1 MEPTDPEETPE
12 VTGLPKLRD
21 RVDNFLA
28 MLQGH
33 QDLMRGVAAKV
44 DQNKTH
50 ELGSATKIRLTGDLK
65 KMSTEAVGKIIRDLG
80 KPLHDEIQQ
89 TKALTEEV
97 RQKLLYQIIEADAG
111 FKSTTK
117 ELGVY
122 KKGYTPK
129 TAFTPANTKW
139 KGKAVK
145 SGKKFTTDFRT
156 DREKSLFNALVA
168 QGAGPGYKIGRG
180 GLVHSI
186 SLTDIGEL
194 ASLSEEYT
202 TVVPLGGRNV
212 PFFAFSKGK
221 PDHVKDGGSYVTPQL
236 YIAAANQRLG
246 EAVRA
251 AYPET
256 GEFQKA
262 AIGWD
267 YKLNRGK
274 KKAKTYK
281 AKVIPGVS
289 NTLAPYDDSET
300 INGELVIRGVFTNN
314 PAVTRAQLAAGWTV
328 RVPTTFE
335 GKLNPSI
342 VEENGI
348 VVSTYMPGDFGLD
361 NPILPG
367 ANIPMSRKYSPA
379 NRVSGPDSRAA
390 TAEYLFQSQFDDPS
404 SDRYFQ
410 AQAKGLKKN
419 AENILFG
426 NKKSDPANRNRNLPF
441 SEEYIEE
448 VVQETT
454 SKFVTLFNEY
464 RLAQFVT
471 KHLVASVRRQIESG
485 RLNAPKLE
493 AYAEGTGGSFSD
505 LDVGLKVKEDIIR
518 EVGAADVTA
527 NAALT
532 AVVPLIQKHFGG
544 LPLDIIADQL
554 SLIYPDTLGGGE
566 PASVILAYAKLLFAG
581 TTSLTGKFRT
591 LPTGNLN
598 QSNPVLQ
605 RSFKRSAGKYA
616 QREKVQNR
624 SSIST
629 VPFPDSGDISGPYDQ
644 TPEAR
649 AENLYNDIG
658 TETGNILDELLAFQ
672 KDPDG
677 QMLHADF
684 VEASEQTAVQ
694 PSLGDDLLT
703 HSHSMRVV
711 SELYSAMKIP
721 AVEEA
726 FSALA
731 KTMGRRLNIQGLGDL
746 RGEQLLDILSGT
758 MHDNFEFREG
768 VDLLVALRAGKI
780 PEGQRVASLLIANG
794 WLPPTTVPQN
804 IGRDVEIPI
813 STPSEAKPFFNAP
826 AAEST
831 DSPEV
836 AVEKGEDA
844 SRAKAVQE
852 GIDIEQRDMGI
863 DPTDYAL
870 IEDASDRERYRR
882 LYMEAASNMQADLM
896 DITAEQNKTVTSI
909 ESALIELNE
918 LQEDLNVFGTGT
930 QLDGTRPANT
940 GESRP
945 IKRML
950 EVKTSRITEIKDKS
964 DALKQEAAR
973 IDELVASERIEGL
986 EPYIQRLDTLVN
998 KPHKTRRNPES
1009 FAKFYGVSD
1018 DIAKLY
1024 ANTEGRDQRKAIAS
1038 RRRDQLNE
1046 QRLRMLTELPQH
1058 AGRLRAEASVKDD
1071 HALRLTEQATALAE
1085 ANPAQE
1091 IYSLMSRWAKA
1102 KQRLEDLKGEY
1113 AELKPAAQNLIK
1125 GEVSRLGKF
1134 YNQSS
1139 ADQLWDQLTALAQ
1152 THPDSGGPRPK
1163 YAGLTSK
1170 AMELL
1175 AESDRKK
1182 FNQKEYDRNQ
1192 KVLITK
1198 LRGVTSS
1205 VELSGIGEMNHKPT
1219 ILWSGNP
1226 DIGSIPGVDTDESG
1240 NIIPTM
1246 QSPSLPM
1253 KRVRKR
1259 AKNGRF
1265 ASLSAIDPALRD
1277 AAHASN
1283 TAEMAT
1289 LGLKSGDSESMINA
1303 LQVLKKSGPPHLR
1316 LVADV
1321 LLSGVGDFVRTV
1333 NLSVVEMD
1341 NGFAGLYDAKSNT
1354 ITLNLNEHNGRGLGD
1369 VLVHE
1374 LLHGAT
1380 VNVLS
1385 NPTTPAQIAASRR
1398 ITQLRQ
1404 LAANLAGKRGAVSPA
1419 VMHGLQSDA
1428 EFISYALT
1436 APEFQTILKGLALP
1450 GQRSVWSRVV
1460 DSVLQFFGLD
1470 PKKFRNQR
1478 SAVDELLDF
1487 ARMGMTSR
1495 RTFTTDARW
1504 DMHNADR
1511 VDAAEDK
1518 FNYHASRIETE
1529 NSGVYGSR
1537 ARYQSR
1543 IEESPR
1549 SDGSVQ
1555 FTIYFDDKVVGGRVA
1570 DTAAEAAEVREA
1582 LNEEIFGEA
1591 TQEDIDNL
1599 TQGFTEGDQTG
1610 GDAGDTTLFQEEAEG
1625 IMQDL
1630 GGNIS
1635 KLDDTTEDFLSS
1647 SFAYS
1652 IASKGWVLSEGNLEM
1667 VPPRVSRF
1675 VAVDEDLVVDNVPAY
1690 SQISEQVER
1699 ALGFRAHP
1707 SEFAPSRVN
1716 TGRPNN
1722 SLAYWVSIAID
1733 SLELDA
1739 TRSLDS
1745 LLPQGDKAPMSDEE
1759 AAASISGRVSSILGQ
1774 ASTADGSDIDTTD
1787 LNADIAARQI
1797 AKANLVEAAQKLTE
1811 LGIPSTAES
1820 LTKSLSGLSPSF
1832 SRLRDAR
1839 GWVSKQYAEKGDKA
1853 FPHDQQVHIPQLIV
1867 MQPDGRVMSELD
1879 LVPNRG
1885 GDAGDT
1891 RNALP
1896 SPGTGDAT
1904 IDPEAALESMMPEGM
1919 VIEFHDTQAGVM
1931 GTRRAEPSIVRVNR
1945 VHLQEMVRGL
1955 PPTHA
1960 EGVIRATLD
1969 EELAELSADSVMS
1982 ENDYVSLA
1990 VNMSESDRTQLE
2002 HSYYGAMRLDYAE
2015 TVARIQADR
2024 ESGAWTDADLGR
2036 EWFRQQTTRLAFG
2049 ETREDTIDRLLDLGD
2064 TDPGMFTRVVDAIAH
2079 YIDILKGRLA
2089 EAFSSGTAAKISI
2102 VSRNL
2107 RALRNEGVLPS
2118 PEPAPSGELG
2128 DSTAFLNALDN
2139 SIINGQEDRTRF
2151 ALPVY
2156 GNKSKMD
2163 NIWTKARS
2171 TFYDMGHPELQM
2183 VLDVLNGTNKAV
2195 EYDMKQFHKRFPA
2208 MQKRALEAGF
2218 SLEDIML
2225 VFGTT
2230 APMVVEADRKVIRK
2244 QLKAFKATL
2253 RGKGL
2258 AWGEF
2263 QKKKDEKERELY
2275 DAAASRMASTFRKTQ
2290 KAKENI
2296 FRDNG
2301 LGDVVDF
2308 MVEFRG
2314 RINKHKV
2321 QIGFDES
2328 NDVYLT
2334 RTYRYFKTPAYADAV
2349 KSGAVFTDPE
2359 TGESIDFG
2367 ALRTLAS
2374 KEMFEKQVIKEA
2386 AKDNKRMSKDE
2397 IAQQTMVKL
2406 DEYLL
2411 TLDRRAKQN
2420 STLDGVAMLR
2430 KDLNLLKTKKDI
2442 EAPLRALLGEVKDPF
2457 EVAVRTL
2464 HSVARFAA
2472 NETFL
2477 QDFSETALKLG
2488 FASKEPAEGMEL
2500 LFPSK
2505 LEDRFDALAGLYV
2518 KKDIANAIRDE
2529 FVPRGPAL
2537 ETSGQRAVNKVTRA
2551 ASWLSGVSVF
2561 AKTSLGVGYW
2571 SRNMVS
2577 NGLLTTAQ
2585 GLNPFNFS
2593 AMAEALKI
2601 SRLANFDAGDNSTQ
2615 EQRDHIR
2622 RLTELQIV
2630 RDDAQ
2635 GRMTLDL
2642 MRGFAA
2648 GTQEQ
2653 ADAMLKL
2660 ITEAQATGDMGKLK
2674 AAWAGS
2680 KIPTAASWLVESLA
2694 NVNNWVDSMAKV
2706 NAYYQELNNIRDHY
2720 GDRKSETES
2729 EAYAAYKVKLTFPTH
2744 SQQLSVVKSFNR
2756 SPLGLAVLPFL
2767 RWKSE
2772 VLRTMFNTIPLAVA
2786 EIQAGETTRGVRRL
2800 VGFSATVAG
2809 GGKFVLSTAYMAA
2822 NAVISSLADDED
2834 GEDEET
2840 RDLTAEERADIR
2852 LGEPKWKRE
2861 HDFVARLVGN
2871 QIQTVDLTYLL
2882 PHSMV
2887 TDIFAIAS
2895 EGWQTDRPG
2904 TLNSLAR
2911 YISGEVIGTN
2921 IAYTGLTE
2929 TFGNEDDYGNPI
2941 ALETDDVVTSTKKL
2955 MWHFYQA
2962 TLEPS
2967 SFRKAR
2973 AVTREGETKKFELIM
2988 GEVLGGR
2995 AVFLDRNEVAKKMFR
3010 SLKKTQDEAVQ
3021 LRWSLTSGRAMPLE
3035 DVAPTI
3041 DKFNS
3046 AVAKNQYRLHQAIT
3060 TLEGLGMSPREI
3072 QAVATSKSVR
3082 YSKQKI
3088 RDASLGIG
3096 RSWNPN
3102 KGWFNTAY
3110 SNMSD
3115 SEEVSD
3121 PMARINEV
3129 RRVISEGPG
3138 SYVVSVEG
3146 ME

>member
-28 MLQGH
+28 VLQGH

-221 PDHVKDGGSYVTPQL
+221 PDHVKDGGRYVTPQL

-471 KHLVASVRRQIESG
+471 KHLVDSVRRQIKSG

-505 LDVGLKVKEDIIR
+505 LDVSLKVEEDIIR
-518 EVGAADVTA
+518 KVGAADVTA

-554 SLIYPDTLGGGE
+554 SLIYPDKLGGGE

-591 LPTGNLN
+591 LPTGDLN

-605 RSFKRSAGKYA
+605 MSFKRSAGKYA

-649 AENLYNDIG
+649 AENLYNNIG

-836 AVEKGEDA
+836 AVEKGKDA

-986 EPYIQRLDTLVN
+986 EPYIQRLDTLVD

-1549 SDGSVQ
+1549 SDGSIQ

-1599 TQGFTEGDQTG
+1599 TQGFTEGDQT
-1610 GDAGDTTLFQEEAEG
+1610 
-1625 IMQDL
+1625 
-1630 GGNIS
+1630 
-1635 KLDDTTEDFLSS
+1635 
-1647 SFAYS
+1647 
-1652 IASKGWVLSEGNLEM
+1652 
-1667 VPPRVSRF
+1667 
-1675 VAVDEDLVVDNVPAY
+1675 
-1690 SQISEQVER
+1690 
-1699 ALGFRAHP
+1699 
-1707 SEFAPSRVN
+1707 
-1716 TGRPNN
+1716 
-1722 SLAYWVSIAID
+1722 
-1733 SLELDA
+1733 
-1739 TRSLDS
+1739 
-1745 LLPQGDKAPMSDEE
+1745 
-1759 AAASISGRVSSILGQ
+1759 
-1774 ASTADGSDIDTTD
+1774 
-1787 LNADIAARQI
+1787 
-1797 AKANLVEAAQKLTE
+1797 
-1811 LGIPSTAES
+1811 
-1820 LTKSLSGLSPSF
+1820 
-1832 SRLRDAR
+1832 
-1839 GWVSKQYAEKGDKA
+1839 
-1853 FPHDQQVHIPQLIV
+1853 
-1867 MQPDGRVMSELD
+1867 
-1879 LVPNRG
+1879 G

-2477 QDFSETALKLG
+2477 RDFSETALKLG

-2593 AMAEALKI
+2593 AMAEAINI

-2744 SQQLSVVKSFNR
+2744 SQQLAVVKSFNR

-2809 GGKFVLSTAYMAA
+2809 GGKLVLSTAYMAA

-2921 IAYTGLTE
+2921 IAFTGLTE

-3041 DKFNS
+3041 DKFNI